1 MHSSDT
7 TKKQPKK
14 IAAPGQESRRFV
26 RVECVLRAEFR
37 LHNHDAWL
45 PAEVL
50 DLSVAGMKLR
60 FNPFQRGR
68 PLLPEVFEWAD
79 SRFRFPLK
87 REFFHLDGH
96 FLKIYNYHQDG
107 DSMAALHAKVIPVDQ
122 KQMLITSANLS
133 YHGQQGNIELGAL
146 VESAK
151 IAKQLDDVF
160 TKLIFGKVFEEV

>member
-68 PLLPEVFEWAD
+68 TLLPEVFEWAEP
-79 SRFRFPLK
+79 FPLSPETRVFSSRRAFSEDLPAERRPLHGRSGVRRTFAGGPVQARRALCGVPETERRDLIPLLPLAL
-87 REFFHLDGH
+87 REGRL
-96 FLKIYNYHQDG
+96 LY
-107 DSMAALHAKVIPVDQ
+107 
-122 KQMLITSANLS
+122 
-133 YHGQQGNIELGAL
+133 GNKK
-146 VESAK
+146 SS
-151 IAKQLDDVF
+151 VF
-160 TKLIFGKVFEEV
+160 YILLEEMM